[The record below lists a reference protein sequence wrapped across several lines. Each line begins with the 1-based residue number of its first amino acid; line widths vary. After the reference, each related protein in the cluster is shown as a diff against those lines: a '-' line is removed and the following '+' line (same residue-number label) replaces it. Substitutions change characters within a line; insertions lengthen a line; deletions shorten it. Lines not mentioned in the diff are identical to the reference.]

1 MFKHNSLF
9 MPLVAMM
16 LLMSWCCFAEGNA
29 MDILAKR
36 TLINAKGKKTTADV
50 ALAEKSFIGIYF
62 SAHWCGPCRAFTP
75 QLVKFHEACHRR
87 KAPFE
92 IVFVSSDKS
101 AEDMSEYMK
110 GEKMPWLALPYD
122 DQEGISALKSLYQVA
137 GIPTLVIIDNKGKVI
152 SNDGRWDVTILGDK
166 AFKAWSKP
174 NYKPLT
180 YQDFQDQINSKKG
193 SKSNDGKE
201 QKSKKKSRKK
211 NKKSLED

>member
-1 MFKHNSLF
+1 MLRQNCFFTQIMVILF
-9 MPLVAMM
+9 
-16 LLMSWCCFAEGNA
+16 LLSWCCFAEGNA

-36 TLINAKGKKTTADV
+36 TLVNAKGKKTTADV
-50 ALAEKSFIGIYF
+50 ALASKTTIGIYF

-75 QLVKFHEACHRR
+75 QLVKFHETCHRR

-92 IVFVSSDKS
+92 VIFVSSDKS

-110 GEKMPWLALPYD
+110 GEKMPWLAIPYE
-122 DQEGISALKSLYQVA
+122 DQEGISALKSLYQVG

-174 NYKPLT
+174 DYKPLT
-180 YQDFQDQINSKKG
+180 YQDFLDQNNSKKG
-193 SKSNDGKE
+193 SKSNDSKE
-201 QKSKKKSRKK
+201 QKDKKKSRKK
-211 NKKSLED
+211 NKKSLEY

>member
-1 MFKHNSLF
+1 MFKHNSPF
-9 MPLVAMM
+9 MPLMALMF
-16 LLMSWCCFAEGNA
+16 LMSWCCFAEGNA

-36 TLINAKGKKTTADV
+36 TLINTKGKKTTAEA
-50 ALAEKSFIGIYF
+50 ALADKTYIGIYF

-75 QLVKFHEACHRR
+75 LLVKFHETCRHR

-92 IVFVSSDKS
+92 VVFVSSDHS

-110 GEKMPWLALPYD
+110 GAKMPWLAIPYED
-122 DQEGISALKSLYQVA
+122 KEGISAMKALYHVNSW
-137 GIPTLVIIDNKGKVI
+137 PTLVIIDNKGKVI

-174 NYKPLT
+174 DYKPLT

-211 NKKSLED
+211 NKKSAED

>member
-1 MFKHNSLF
+1 
-9 MPLVAMM
+9 MPLVALM

-110 GEKMPWLALPYD
+110 GEKMPWLALPFAD
-122 DQEGISALKSLYQVA
+122 SEGINALKTLFHVN
-137 GIPTLVIIDNKGKVI
+137 GIPTLVIIDNKGNVI
-152 SNDGRWDVTILGDK
+152 SPNGRWDVAILGEK
-166 AFKAWSKP
+166 AFKEWEKP
-174 NYKPLT
+174 DYVPLT
-180 YQDFQDQINSKKG
+180 YNDFQNKGNSKKG
-193 SKSNDGKE
+193 SRQNDDDEPNGKR
-201 QKSKKKSRKK
+201 KSRKK
-211 NKKSLED
+211 NK